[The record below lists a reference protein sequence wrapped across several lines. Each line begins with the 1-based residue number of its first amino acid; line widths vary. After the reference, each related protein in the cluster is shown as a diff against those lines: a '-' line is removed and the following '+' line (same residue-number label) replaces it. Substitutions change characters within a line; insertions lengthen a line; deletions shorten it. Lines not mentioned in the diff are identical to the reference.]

1 MTQDKPTRV
10 AIVSDTHG
18 VISPDVVAVVK
29 SCDIAV
35 HAGDIGRKRVLEML
49 KPASGEILAV
59 RGNNDSAAL
68 WADEEADA
76 VNALPQV
83 AMLEL
88 PGGTLVVEHGHR
100 HGWHTPDHE
109 KMRNAHPQAKM
120 IVYGHTHIKTIDQ
133 TDTPWVVNPGA
144 AGNTRNNG
152 GPSCLVLNASQA
164 GWEIEKH
171 RF

>member
-1 MTQDKPTRV
+1 MNQDSSKRV

-29 SCDIAV
+29 SCDIAI
-35 HAGDIGRKRVLEML
+35 HAGDIGRQRVLDML
-49 KPASGEILAV
+49 QPVSGKVLAV
-59 RGNNDSAAL
+59 LGNNDSAAL
-68 WADEEADA
+68 WAAGEADA

-83 AMLEL
+83 AKLEL

-109 KMRNAHPQAKM
+109 KMRHAHPHAKM

-133 TDTPWVVNPGA
+133 TDKPWVVNPGA

-152 GPSCLVLNASQA
+152 GPSCLVLHASEA
-164 GWEIEKH
+164 DWAIEKF